1 MALRLLF
8 TAALLSIGSAL
19 GAQSAPDSARCSA
32 PLDAATPDSESARI
46 SVLVSPMDTANHLAP
61 AYSGLIGAGIRQ
73 FLSVP
78 RPMPLHV
85 YDRTA
90 VVRPG
95 VSDPGFAVL
104 TLRGAY
110 RAALHR
116 DGHLTQIRTVSGTRD
131 AAFDAAMMLAMAQ
144 LGASELLP
152 PPEAPAADFKGD
164 SLDLRI
170 VVTPDARSQLP
181 QVVNWPPPEG
191 VTPVMLLRLP
201 IRRITHD
208 PRSKGG
214 SDPLYPTELR
224 LAGVE
229 GRPVFEFV
237 VDTSGWVDP
246 DSPAVMSATAPQFV
260 QAVADVLPEMRFEP
274 LRVEGCAVSVLIQQP
289 FNFTLGH

>member
-1 MALRLLF
+1 MTLRLLC
-8 TAALLSIGSAL
+8 TIALLSIGSAL
-19 GAQSAPDSARCSA
+19 GAQSAPDSAQCHGA
-32 PLDAATPDSESARI
+32 LEGVTPDSQSTRI
-46 SVLVSPMDTANHLAP
+46 SVLVFPMDTANHLTP

-73 FLSVP
+73 FLTLP
-78 RPMPLHV
+78 KPMPLHV

-90 VVRPG
+90 VVHPG

-104 TLRGAY
+104 TLRSAY
-110 RAALHR
+110 RAMLHR

-131 AAFDAAMMLAMAQ
+131 AAFDGAILVAMAQ
-144 LGASELLP
+144 LSASELLP
-152 PPEAPAADFKGD
+152 PPEAPAATFNGD

-170 VVTPDARSQLP
+170 VVTPDAKRQLP
-181 QVVNWPPPEG
+181 QVVNWPASEG

-201 IRRITHD
+201 IRRITQD

-229 GRPVFEFV
+229 GRAVLEFV

-246 DSPAVMSATAPQFV
+246 NSAAVISATAPQFV
-260 QAVADVLPEMRFEP
+260 QAVADVLPDMRFEP

-289 FNFTLGH
+289 FNFTLGR